1 MFVYDCLLEA
11 LICGDTTIVSY
22 AFPEVYTELCL
33 FDQDISKTKLE
44 EQFEVICLCFLKR
57 EREKEREKRH
67 TDRQTDMA

>member
-11 LICGDTTIVSY
+11 LICGDTTIASY

-44 EQFEVICLCFLKR
+44 EQFEVGSKVFSVVLMTKVN
-57 EREKEREKRH
+57 
-67 TDRQTDMA
+67 MN